1 MKTIIKFL
9 TVVLFT
15 VLIQSCFKDD
25 SLQDINKF
33 EGVEIDTT
41 GMSALSVY
49 QFEHLTVEP
58 DLRYQGITDERFSY
72 EWKINLAPND
82 TLYEVLSNQ
91 RNLDSE
97 IDFKPTD
104 HDYPLQVVY
113 TVTDEKTGINYIMS
127 WPLRILNNIGE
138 GIIVAETADGSS
150 TDLSHIMSSEV
161 TPGYESISVKH
172 HVFSSINDNTIPGIT
187 KQLKYYSIYGKNAVL
202 GITDEGI
209 YRINPLDFT
218 IDGTN
223 GDLFYVAPDVFQPQK
238 LDQVLQGSLLVN
250 NGNLTSTY
258 FGASKKYGVPFSADY
273 DVPAIF
279 AANPASYPA
288 VTLSF
293 FDEAE
298 GRFIYQPSLTQ
309 FGDTKMHETPASEDG
324 PFDPSKL
331 QGMTNLAAG
340 VGTSG
345 NFRHVLENTTTGEIG
360 LYILDGGE
368 MIYPDLTPPA
378 PLAFYDLSQAPGI
391 ADAQFFTFLDNQR
404 ILYYGT
410 STKIYAVLFS
420 TSNIQVEERYT
431 VPTGQEI
438 TTLQVYQQADYPFR
452 STDDYLPLNDKALLM
467 STFDGNQGRVYL
479 MPLINTGV
487 GNIDEDSISVFEGFD
502 RITALGT
509 QL

>member
-9 TVVLFT
+9 TVTLFAVLM
-15 VLIQSCFKDD
+15 QSCFKDD

-41 GMSALSVY
+41 GMSTLSVY
-49 QFEHLTVEP
+49 QFEQLSVEP
-58 DLRYQGITDERFSY
+58 NLQYQGITDERFSY

-82 TLYEVLSNQ
+82 TLYEVLSNE
-91 RNLDSE
+91 RNLVSE
-97 IDFKPTD
+97 IDLKPTD
-104 HDYPLQVVY
+104 HDYPLQIVY
-113 TVTDEKTGINYIMS
+113 TVTDEKTGIDYIMS

-138 GIIVAETADGSS
+138 GIIVAETADGYN
-150 TDLSHIMSSEV
+150 TDLSHIMSPMV

-172 HVFSSINDNTIPGIT
+172 HVYSSINDKLIPGLT

-202 GITDEGI
+202 GITDESI
-209 YRINPLDFT
+209 YRINPLDYT
-218 IDGTN
+218 LDGTN
-223 GDLFYVAPDVFQPQK
+223 GDLFYVAPEILQPQK
-238 LDQVLQGSLLVN
+238 LGQVLQGSLLVN

-279 AANPASYPA
+279 AANPASNPA

-293 FDEAE
+293 YSEAE
-298 GRFIYQPSLTQ
+298 GQFIYQPSLTQ
-309 FGDTKMHETPASEDG
+309 FGDTKMHETPGVEDG
-324 PFDPSKL
+324 PFDPSSL
-331 QGMTNLAAG
+331 EGMTNLAAG
-340 VGTSG
+340 VGTNG
-345 NFRHVLENTTTGEIG
+345 NFRHVLKNKTTGEIG

-391 ADAQFFTFLDNQR
+391 AEAKFFSFLDDQR
-404 ILYYGT
+404 ILYYAT

-420 TSNIQVEERYT
+420 TSNLKVEERFDI
-431 VPTGQEI
+431 PEGQEI
-438 TTLQVYQQADYPFR
+438 TTLQIYQQADYPFR
-452 STDDYLPLNDKALLM
+452 YTDDYLPLNNKALLM
-467 STFDGNQGRVYL
+467 STYDGNQGRVYL
-479 MPLINTGV
+479 MPLINTGI
-487 GNIDEDSISVFEGFD
+487 GNIDKDSISVFDGFD